1 MKRVGGDFAGDD
13 KGVKFLETFIVLS
26 VDCIFIFLNF
36 ENIYIYK
43 ERKEKCRGVN

>member
-26 VDCIFIFLNF
+26 VNCIFIFLNF
-36 ENIYIYK
+36 ENIYI
-43 ERKEKCRGVN
+43 